1 MRNVIAALLA
11 SLGAAVC
18 GVSSASAQI
27 VVQPG
32 PTELQDIWTT
42 SVYSFTGAGGGPGGG
57 RADQYLQVGGWG
69 DLYYSLLQFNLTGLP
84 VVATSV
90 ALVLYDYSS
99 ASGTPTPL
107 YVNQITSGWDWTTMG
122 TGSDHN
128 RLWWADRPSTL
139 PYSGPLPPATPGQNY
154 SIDITNLYNEWQS
167 GATANFGVELT
178 PEYNDNQFD
187 IFMSSR
193 ASDPTQRPALVIYAA
208 GATSA
213 PEPSSLAILGTG
225 LVGMLAAAAR
235 GRFRDRA
242 GRA

>member
-1 MRNVIAALLA
+1 MRNIRRACLFGLGLA
-11 SLGAAVC
+11 ICGATA
-18 GVSSASAQI
+18 ASAQI

-84 VVATSV
+84 TVATSA
-90 ALVLYDYSS
+90 ALLLYDYSS

-139 PYSGPLPPATPGQNY
+139 PYSGPLPAATQGQYY

-167 GATANFGVELT
+167 GAVANFGIELT
-178 PEYNDNQFD
+178 PKYNNNQFD

-193 ASDPTQRPALVIYAA
+193 ADDMAQRPALVIYSADSI
-208 GATSA
+208 SA
-213 PEPSSLAILGTG
+213 PEPSSLAIIASALIG
-225 LVGMLAAAAR
+225 LASI
-235 GRFRDRA
+235 GRQHRRQSRCH
-242 GRA
+242 G